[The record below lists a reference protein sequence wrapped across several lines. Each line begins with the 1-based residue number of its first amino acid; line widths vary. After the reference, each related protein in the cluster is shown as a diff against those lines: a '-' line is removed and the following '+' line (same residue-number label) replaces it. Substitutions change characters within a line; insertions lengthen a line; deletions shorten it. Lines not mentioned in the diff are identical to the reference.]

1 MTDKILKLL
10 NSDSNEDVYLG
21 ISLLIQD
28 PNFRKY
34 FPHTFEDEYRKKDTF
49 WVDDDKLKSRKI
61 PFSVA
66 GVVYDEFVIYRVSS
80 NLVYAEKSSPYY
92 KSVLKKQ
99 DILDN
104 RTIKK

>member
-1 MTDKILKLL
+1 MTDKVLKLL

-34 FPHTFEDEYRKKDTF
+34 FSKTFEEPGIEKNTF
-49 WVDDDKLKSRKI
+49 WVGDEFKFRKI

-66 GVVYDEFVIYRVSS
+66 GIVYDEFIIYRVSY
-80 NLVYAEKSSPYY
+80 NLVYAEKSSSYY
-92 KSVLKKQ
+92 RSVLKKQ
-99 DILDN
+99 GILDN
-104 RTIKK
+104 RTIKT